1 MAIDSGMPAVELD
14 NFGSIDI
21 LFLVDIIIKRESFKR
36 RKSFF
41 AWIDRDIE
49 LRFKI
54 DGSSWH

>member
-1 MAIDSGMPAVELD
+1 MPIDSGMPAVELE

-21 LFLVDIIIKRESFKR
+21 LFLVDIIIKRERK

-41 AWIDRDIE
+41 AWMDREFE

-54 DGSSWH
+54 NGSSWH